1 MKFSLL
7 TRTYKLR
14 LKRNVDLKIC
24 IVCSGFSYIYGGVET
39 VVFKL
44 GEHWA
49 REGHEVYIL
58 SGFGKKAGP
67 KGVRLIRLP
76 FIPLEYFQKI
86 PLVSR
91 IFPASEF
98 EALSLLPFVLLCL
111 ITINPDIVLSNRL
124 AETLPALILKIPC
137 VMISQAPIRL
147 RFNAFKK
154 VEKVIVN
161 DPQSYKMLK
170 QYGIEV
176 EFILNGVDKPDI
188 MEKDLKE
195 LKAKYGI
202 PDSSFVILTI
212 ARLDANKRINLLID
226 AFKLIREDAT
236 LVIVG
241 EGPELSSLK
250 KQASSVKSKNK
261 KIIFLKPMP
270 HSQLKELYQLCD
282 VFTLPSKLEAFG
294 LVLLEALAFGKSVV
308 TSHEPR
314 RKFILGNFGVYTDV
328 ENPCEYSRSLLHAVS
343 NKIDVTSPEY
353 LQHMQ
358 KFDWRQIAQHY
369 IEVFNNVLKK
379 TSSKT

>member
-1 MKFSLL
+1 VLL
-7 TRTYKLR
+7 FLR
-14 LKRNVDLKIC
+14 GIFLKIC
-24 IVCSGFSYIYGGVET
+24 IICAGFSYIFGGVET
-39 VVFKL
+39 VVYKL
-44 GEHWA
+44 SEQWA
-49 REGHEVYIL
+49 KQGHDVFIL
-58 SGFGKKAGP
+58 SGLGRKPAP
-67 KGVRLIRLP
+67 SGVKLIKIP
-76 FIPLEYFQKI
+76 FIQAKYFQKI
-86 PLVSR
+86 PLIKK

-111 ITINPDIVLSNRL
+111 ITINPDIVLSNQL

-137 VMISQAPIRL
+137 VMISQAPIKL
-147 RFNAFKK
+147 RFNTFKK

-161 DPQSYKMLK
+161 DPQSYEMLK
-170 QYGIEV
+170 HYGMEV

-188 MEKDLKE
+188 VEEDLKK

-202 PDSSFVILTI
+202 PESSFVILTI

-282 VFTLPSKLEAFG
+282 VFTLPSKLEASP
-294 LVLLEALAFGKSVV
+294 LVLLEALSFGKPVV
-308 TSHEPR
+308 TSHDPR
-314 RKFILGNFGVYTDV
+314 RKFILGNFGVYTNV
-328 ENPCEYSRSLLHAVS
+328 EDPDEYSRSLLNTVS
-343 NKIDVTSPEY
+343 KKIDITSPEY
-353 LQHMQ
+353 LRHMQ
-358 KFDWRQIAQHY
+358 KFDWKQIAQQY
-369 IEVFNNVLKK
+369 LEIFQDILKQRDPLKIQNLK
-379 TSSKT
+379 TKCMR